1 MIWEAAWARD
11 PSNVDGTGLWAQ
23 GIPQHRSR
31 PRCTTGLSAREQ
43 SQVPAKLR
51 GQLACIHSVK
61 PTFLLRVAVRKRPPG
76 NNPWRDYCLHLLNH
90 AWRLLV
96 TVGQRQLQP
105 FNSNNKSE
113 VPRPKNVPSTVSFPQ
128 TFPSGDIQTE
138 HIQRT
143 QVLDGDFSKVFASWL
158 SWKNCL
164 FKNELV
170 IFWFGP
176 TSLWLL
182 NTFFFFF

>member
-1 MIWEAAWARD
+1 MGSSMSQGSIQCGWNWSVSSGYS
-11 PSNVDGTGLWAQ
+11 PAQ
-23 GIPQHRSR
+23 KQATLYHW
-31 PRCTTGLSAREQ
+31 

-51 GQLACIHSVK
+51 GQLACMHSVK

-76 NNPWRDYCLHLLNH
+76 NNPCRDYCLHLLNH

-105 FNSNNKSE
+105 SNSNNKGG
-113 VPRPKNVPSTVSFPQ
+113 VPRPKNVPNTISFPQ

-158 SWKNCL
+158 S
-164 FKNELV
+164 
-170 IFWFGP
+170 
-176 TSLWLL
+176 
-182 NTFFFFF
+182 